1 MEVKTNLK
9 QFLTDRGIKQTWL
22 AEKVGMK
29 NEAMNRIVNGRYYP
43 TLRVAIRIVRA
54 LREAGFAELNIE
66 DLWPVDDDD

>member
-1 MEVKTNLK
+1 MGVKTNLK

-43 TLRVAIRIVRA
+43 TLRVAIRIVKA